1 MLTLSEVNQ
10 IAEKAA
16 AAALKRVGISRVV
29 TEPTVDSDGHDAL
42 KVLVVFRRGITEQ
55 ATGAEVVRTFLKVNQ
70 DLEKMGEERLPIIE
84 FATEEELESELNGEP
99 ED

>member
-29 TEPTVDSDGHDAL
+29 TEPTVDSDGNDAF
-42 KVLVVFRRGITEQ
+42 KVLVVFKRGMTETI
-55 ATGAEVVRTFLKVNQ
+55 TGAEGLRTIVKINQ
-70 DLEKMGEERLPIIE
+70 DLEKAGDDRLPIIE
-84 FATEEELESELNGEP
+84 FATEEELELELNGES